1 MFAKGYYDSSD
12 TGDITNASSYEGF
25 NYGKDIQSIGRVRNT
40 DIIDVRPRVVDFT
53 PSEGSRSPFEF
64 VGRSFADGT
73 HSSDHVFASDESQ
86 TINFRYYLPR
96 IDRYSSQNG
105 VIQLKIG
112 EPSDNLVESLMD
124 NIAKLHYH
132 HFYIM

>member
-53 PSEGSRSPFEF
+53 PSEGSRS
-64 VGRSFADGT
+64 
-73 HSSDHVFASDESQ
+73 H
-86 TINFRYYLPR
+86 L
-96 IDRYSSQNG
+96 
-105 VIQLKIG
+105 
-112 EPSDNLVESLMD
+112 SL
-124 NIAKLHYH
+124 
-132 HFYIM
+132 